1 MNILII
7 ENEKLAADRLIRLL
21 MKIDSSITVLGVIE
35 TVEDAINRMRDNPVP
50 DLIMMDIQL
59 DDGLCFEIFET
70 LSVEIPVIF
79 TTAYDEYTLKAFKV
93 NSIDYLLKPVEEALL
108 RSALAKFMKLYADKD
123 PFKRD
128 FKQLLFEFRNQFK
141 SRFLVKIGD
150 RYRSIPAA
158 EISHIH
164 IKERSI
170 FLNDRQGKD
179 YGLDY
184 SLDQLQNLLDPHK
197 FFRINRECIVNIESI
212 SLMHSFSSSRLQL
225 TLKDH
230 EKNELFVVSRDKVAE
245 FKRWIDK

>member
-21 MKIDSSITVLGVIE
+21 LKIDSSITVLGVIE